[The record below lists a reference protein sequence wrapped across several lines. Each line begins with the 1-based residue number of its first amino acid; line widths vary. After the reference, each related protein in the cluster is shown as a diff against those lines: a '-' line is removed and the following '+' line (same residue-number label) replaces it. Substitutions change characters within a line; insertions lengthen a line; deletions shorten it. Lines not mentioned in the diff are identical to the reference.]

1 MHYERGSHILAL
13 VNDELLASY
22 RSTRYC
28 VWEGGRVERCLKIG
42 ERSSWLDDLLS
53 ERGLD
58 SAVFITAQNP
68 GSRVLDEKEN
78 RQRTEVLRDNLVTS
92 GYEFLSGYGKGVD
105 PNWSPEQSFLVL
117 GMSLEQG
124 ELLATRFGQFAFVYA
139 RAFHER
145 ELIIAADIA
154 TKKNR
159 NGSTD

>member
-1 MHYERGSHILAL
+1 M
-13 VNDELLASY
+13 NDELLDSY

-28 VWEGGRVERCLKIG
+28 SLEGGRVERCFKIG
-42 ERSSWLDDLLS
+42 ERSSWLDDLLP

-58 SAVFITAQNP
+58 SPIFITAQNP

-78 RQRTEVLRDNLVTS
+78 RQRTDVLQKSLVAD
-92 GYEFLSGYGKGVD
+92 GYEFLNGYGKGVD
-105 PNWSPEQSFLVL
+105 PNWSAEQSFLVL

-124 ELLATRFGQFAFVYA
+124 ELLAKRFGQFAFVYA
-139 RAFHER
+139 QAFREP

-154 TKKNR
+154 TRKNR